1 MLLSLTIRNVV
12 LIERLQI
19 DFGAGLCALTGETG
33 GGKSILLDSLGLALG
48 ARADS
53 GLVRQGADKAQVTA
67 QFEVPDGHPARAI
80 LEECDLAAAEDEELV
95 LRRSLGANG
104 RGRAYVNDQPVSVS
118 VLRRL
123 GDALIEIQGQF
134 AQRGLMD
141 SGTHRGLLDAYGGLD
156 PRVREVGELYR
167 AWRDAVAAHER
178 AQTELA
184 DARQDE
190 EHLRHA
196 IGEIDELA
204 PQEGEEAELAQQRE
218 LMMNAERLMGALNQA
233 ESELA
238 GGGTGRGA
246 ESALAAARRGLE
258 RGLDIAGDAL
268 DPAVEAIDRSLA
280 EAEEALARIHSV
292 AHRVEL
298 DSGEQERIEERYFAL
313 KELARKHGCEVDE
326 LPALRDQLAQRLA
339 TVEHGEAHVAELAEK
354 AEAARTAYL
363 DAARAL
369 SEARTAA
376 GHALDA
382 AVNAELPPLR
392 LDKAT
397 FRTRVD
403 AQDDPAQWGPSG
415 LDRVAFE
422 VATNP
427 GSAPGPLGR
436 IASGGELSRFLL
448 ALKVVLAQ
456 VAPERTLVFDEVD
469 SGIGGATA
477 DAVGERLA
485 RLADGRQILV
495 VTHSPQVAARAHNHW
510 RIGKTEAGATV
521 VTDVDELGPGER
533 REEIARMLA
542 GASITD
548 EARAAADKLMGPAE

>member
-1 MLLSLTIRNVV
+1 MLLSLTIRDVV
-12 LIERLQI
+12 LIERLQME
-19 DFGAGLCALTGETG
+19 FGAGLCALTGETG

-53 GLVRQGADKAQVTA
+53 GLVREGADKAQVTA
-67 QFEVPDGHPARAI
+67 QFEVPPGHPARAI
-80 LEECDLAAAEDEELV
+80 LTEHDLAAADDDELV

-123 GDALIEIQGQF
+123 GDALVEIQGQF
-134 AQRGLMD
+134 AQRGLLD
-141 SGTHRGLLDAYGGLD
+141 SGTHRGLLDAYGRLGE
-156 PRVREVGELYR
+156 RVRAVGELYR

-178 AQTELA
+178 ARSELA
-184 DARQDE
+184 EAQQDE

-196 IGEIDELA
+196 IGEIDELEPRA
-204 PQEGEEAELAQQRE
+204 GEEAELAERRE
-218 LMMNAERLMGALNQA
+218 LLMNAERLMAALNQA

-246 ESALAAARRGLE
+246 ESALAAARRSLE
-258 RGLDIAGDAL
+258 RGLDIAGDSL
-268 DPAVEAIDRSLA
+268 NPAVEAIDRALA

-298 DSGEQERIEERYFAL
+298 DTGEQERIEERYFAL

-326 LPALRDQLAQRLA
+326 LPALRDRLAERLA
-339 TVEHGEAHVAELAEK
+339 TVEHGEARLAELADQ
-354 AEAARTAYL
+354 ADAARTAYL
-363 DAARAL
+363 EAARAL
-369 SEARTAA
+369 SQARAEA
-376 GHALDA
+376 GGALDD

-392 LDKAT
+392 LDKAS
-397 FRTRVD
+397 FRTRVE
-403 AQDDPAQWGPSG
+403 AQDDSEHWGPQG

-427 GSAPGPLGR
+427 GAAPGPLPR

-510 RIGKTEAGATV
+510 RIGKNETGTTA

-542 GASITD
+542 GASITE
-548 EARAAADKLMGPAE
+548 EARAAADKLMGAA